1 MLALGYENIS
11 VQACTQA
18 ALPSVDPAQPL
29 LDIHLGVP
37 YVCDIRKDKT
47 TNNRSCYEPTKI
59 IPVGLRSDL
68 CQGVAE

>member
-18 ALPSVDPAQPL
+18 ALPSVDPAQRL
-29 LDIHLGVP
+29 LP

-47 TNNRSCYEPTKI
+47 TNNRLCYEPTKI

>member
-1 MLALGYENIS
+1 MLALGYENIP
-11 VQACTQA
+11 VQACTQSA
-18 ALPSVDPAQPL
+18 RLSVDPAQPL

-37 YVCDIRKDKT
+37 HVCDIREDET
-47 TNNRSCYEPTKI
+47 TNNRLCYEPTKI